1 MHIAESRRSPASTHI
16 IRIPHDSEY
25 SQFVNP
31 RCSYCTRRYA
41 MKKTGRR
48 RREGVRFLEF
58 SDDEYRCE
66 YCGHIEWL

>member
-1 MHIAESRRSPASTHI
+1 MGTTLI
-16 IRIPHDSEY
+16 ILSIFLIGFFLYCEFGS
-25 SQFVNP
+25 P

-48 RREGVRFLEF
+48 RREGVRFLGF